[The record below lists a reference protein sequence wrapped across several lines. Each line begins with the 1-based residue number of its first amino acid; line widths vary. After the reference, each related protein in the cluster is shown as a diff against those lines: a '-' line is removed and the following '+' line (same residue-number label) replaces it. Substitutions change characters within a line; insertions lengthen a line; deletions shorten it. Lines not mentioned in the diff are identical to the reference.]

1 MSGRFS
7 VDLLHPGHVADTW
20 QDWFIGPQGRRRLI
34 VAAGISAGVLLL
46 VVLALILPVR
56 LRLSENVGAIPKLR
70 ADLATRDGDL
80 TVLRQDIQALSVE
93 AKRQVRWAE
102 VLNAFRQQIPPTLK
116 LQKVES
122 GGPAAVAGGG
132 AAPGQPGQP
141 QPQPQGQTGGAGA
154 GELRIEA
161 LTPLRPGPPPLLEI
175 AQFMGGLLKDPA
187 VSARYQLRSWE
198 IKQPGGAAS
207 AGEGAQLQILIVL
220 AEKAR

>member
-34 VAAGISAGVLLL
+34 IAAGFSAGVLLL
-46 VVLALILPVR
+46 VVIALILPTR
-56 LRLSENVGAIPKLR
+56 LRLSQDVGAIPKLR

-80 TVLRQDIQALSVE
+80 TVLRQDLQALSVE

-102 VLNAFRQQIPPTLK
+102 VLNAFRQQIPSTLK
-116 LQKVES
+116 LQKVEA
-122 GGPAAVAGGG
+122 GGPAAA
-132 AAPGQPGQP
+132 AAPGPPGQA
-141 QPQPQGQTGGAGA
+141 QPPGGGAGA

-175 AQFMGGLLKDPA
+175 AQFMGGLLKDPSVA
-187 VSARYQLRSWE
+187 KRYQLKSWE
-198 IKQPGGAAS
+198 IKQPGGGAA
-207 AGEGAQLQILIVL
+207 AGESAQLQIVIVL
-220 AEKAR
+220 AEKPR

>member
-34 VAAGISAGVLLL
+34 IAAGVSAAVLLL
-46 VVLALILPVR
+46 VVIALILPVR
-56 LRLSENVGAIPKLR
+56 LRLSQDVGAIPKLR

-80 TVLRQDIQALSVE
+80 TVLRQDLQALSVE

-102 VLNAFRQQIPPTLK
+102 VLNAFRQQIPATLK

-122 GGPAAVAGGG
+122 GGPAISQAG
-132 AAPGQPGQP
+132 AAAGQP
-141 QPQPQGQTGGAGA
+141 QPQPGSAGA

-187 VSARYQLRSWE
+187 VARRYQLKSWE
-198 IKQPGGAAS
+198 IRQPGGGGAAV
-207 AGEGAQLQILIVL
+207 GEGAQLQILIVL
-220 AEKAR
+220 AEKPR

>member
-34 VAAGISAGVLLL
+34 IAAGFSAGVLLL
-46 VVLALILPVR
+46 VVIALILPTR
-56 LRLSENVGAIPKLR
+56 LRLSQDVGAIPKLR

-80 TVLRQDIQALSVE
+80 TVLRQDLQALSVE

-102 VLNAFRQQIPPTLK
+102 VLNAFRQQIPSTLK
-116 LQKVES
+116 LQKVEA
-122 GGPAAVAGGG
+122 GGPAA
-132 AAPGQPGQP
+132 AAPGPPGQA
-141 QPQPQGQTGGAGA
+141 QPPGGGAGA

-175 AQFMGGLLKDPA
+175 AQFMGGLLKDPSVA
-187 VSARYQLRSWE
+187 KRYQLKSWE
-198 IKQPGGAAS
+198 IKQPGGGGAAV
-207 AGEGAQLQILIVL
+207 GEGAQLQIVIVL
-220 AEKAR
+220 AEKPR

>member
-34 VAAGISAGVLLL
+34 MAAGASAVVLLI
-46 VVLALILPVR
+46 VVIALILPVR
-56 LRLSENVGAIPKLR
+56 LRLSQDVGAIPKLR

-80 TVLRQDIQALSVE
+80 TVLRQDLQALSVE

-102 VLNAFRQQIPPTLK
+102 VLNAFRQQIPQTLK
-116 LQKVES
+116 LQKVE
-122 GGPAAVAGGG
+122 AGGG
-132 AAPGQPGQP
+132 AAPAQPGQP
-141 QPQPQGQTGGAGA
+141 PPQGSPGGA

-187 VSARYQLRSWE
+187 VSKRYQLRSWE
-198 IKQPGGAAS
+198 IKQPGGAGS
-207 AGEGAQLQILIVL
+207 AVGEGAQLQIVIVL
-220 AEKAR
+220 AEKPR

>member
-34 VAAGISAGVLLL
+34 IAVGFSAGVLLL
-46 VVLALILPVR
+46 VVIALILPVR
-56 LRLSENVGAIPKLR
+56 LRLSQDVGAIPKLR

-80 TVLRQDIQALSVE
+80 TVLRQDLQALSVE

-102 VLNAFRQQIPPTLK
+102 VLNAFRQQIPSTLK
-116 LQKVES
+116 LQKVE
-122 GGPAAVAGGG
+122 AGG
-132 AAPGQPGQP
+132 AAAAAPGPPGQA
-141 QPQPQGQTGGAGA
+141 QPQGGGAGA

-175 AQFMGGLLKDPA
+175 AQFMGGLLKDPSVA
-187 VSARYQLRSWE
+187 KRYQLKSWE
-198 IKQPGGAAS
+198 IKPPGGGGAAP
-207 AGEGAQLQILIVL
+207 GEGAQLQIVIVL
-220 AEKAR
+220 AEKPR

>member
-93 AKRQVRWAE
+93 AKRQIRWAE
-102 VLNAFRQQIPPTLK
+102 VLNAFRQQIPATLK

-122 GGPAAVAGGG
+122 GGPG
-132 AAPGQPGQP
+132 AAPGGGAPGQAGQP
-141 QPQPQGQTGGAGA
+141 QPQAQPGLAGA

-187 VSARYQLRSWE
+187 VSGRYQLKSWE
-198 IKQPGGAAS
+198 IKQPGGGGAA
-207 AGEGAQLQILIVL
+207 AGEGAQLQIVIVL
-220 AEKAR
+220 AEKPR

>member
-34 VAAGISAGVLLL
+34 IAAGFSAGVLLL
-46 VVLALILPVR
+46 VVIALILPTR
-56 LRLSENVGAIPKLR
+56 LRLSQDVGAIPKLR

-80 TVLRQDIQALSVE
+80 TVLRQDLQALSVE

-102 VLNAFRQQIPPTLK
+102 VLNAFRQQIPSTLK
-116 LQKVES
+116 LQKVEAS
-122 GGPAAVAGGG
+122 GAAA
-132 AAPGQPGQP
+132 AAPGPPGQG
-141 QPQPQGQTGGAGA
+141 QPRGGGAGA

-175 AQFMGGLLKDPA
+175 AQFMGGLLKDPSVA
-187 VSARYQLRSWE
+187 KRYQLKSWE
-198 IKQPGGAAS
+198 IKQPGGGAA
-207 AGEGAQLQILIVL
+207 AGESAQLQIVIVL
-220 AEKAR
+220 AEKPR

>member
-34 VAAGISAGVLLL
+34 IGAGFSAGVLLL
-46 VVLALILPVR
+46 VVIALILPVR
-56 LRLSENVGAIPKLR
+56 LRLSQDAGAIPRLR
-70 ADLATRDGDL
+70 ADLARRDGEL
-80 TVLRQDIQALSVE
+80 TVLRQDLQALSVE

-102 VLNAFRQQIPPTLK
+102 VLHAFRQQIPSTLK
-116 LQKVES
+116 LQKVEAS
-122 GGPAAVAGGG
+122 GAPAAV
-132 AAPGQPGQP
+132 PGQPEQGQP
-141 QPQPQGQTGGAGA
+141 QGGQAGA

-175 AQFMGGLLKDPA
+175 AQFMGRLLKDP
-187 VSARYQLRSWE
+187 SISKRYQLKSWE
-198 IKQPGGAAS
+198 IKQPGGGGAA

-220 AEKAR
+220 AEKPR

>member
-34 VAAGISAGVLLL
+34 IAAAFSAGVLLL
-46 VVLALILPVR
+46 VVIALILPTR
-56 LRLSENVGAIPKLR
+56 LRLSQDVGAIPKLR

-80 TVLRQDIQALSVE
+80 TVLRQDLQALSVE

-102 VLNAFRQQIPPTLK
+102 VLNAFRQQIPSTLK
-116 LQKVES
+116 LQKVEAS
-122 GGPAAVAGGG
+122 GAAA
-132 AAPGQPGQP
+132 AAPGPPGQG
-141 QPQPQGQTGGAGA
+141 QPRGGGAGA

-175 AQFMGGLLKDPA
+175 AQFMGGLLKDPSVA
-187 VSARYQLRSWE
+187 KRYQLKSWE
-198 IKQPGGAAS
+198 IKQPGGGGAAV
-207 AGEGAQLQILIVL
+207 GEGAQLQIVIVL
-220 AEKAR
+220 AEKPR